1 MSQPS
6 LYNTGGLLPTNGT
19 EWAKIRKPLQKP
31 IATAVAATQF
41 IPSIDDV
48 MKDAVQYIHE
58 NREEFVKKDFLC
70 ELNKIFLETTGVV
83 TLDHRFDC
91 LYPNLNPESVPAKLI
106 TASEKTNS
114 NILSTDNGLPLWRI
128 FETKN
133 YKEIRESH
141 SFIARIARQ
150 FVDNKKENSGIGY
163 L

>member
-6 LYNTGGLLPTNGT
+6 IYNTGGLLPTNGP

-31 IATAVAATQF
+31 IATALAATHF

-48 MKDAVQYIHE
+48 MKDAVEYIHG
-58 NREEFVKKDFLC
+58 NREEFIKKDFLG
-70 ELNKIFLETTGVV
+70 ELNKIFMETTGVV

-91 LYPNLNPESVPAKLI
+91 LCLNLNPESVPAKLI

-114 NILSTDNGLPLWRI
+114 NILSTDNGFPFWRI

-133 YKEIRESH
+133 YKEISESQ
-141 SFIARIARQ
+141 SYGNWI
-150 FVDNKKENSGIGY
+150 
-163 L
+163 

>member
-1 MSQPS
+1 MSKPA
-6 LYNTGGLLPTNGT
+6 LYNTGGLLPTNGP

-31 IATAVAATQF
+31 IATAVAATHF

-58 NREEFVKKDFLC
+58 NREEFIKKDFLG

-91 LYPNLNPESVPAKLI
+91 LYLNLNPESVPAKLI

-114 NILSTDNGLPLWRI
+114 NILSTDNGFPFWRI
-128 FETKN
+128 FET
-133 YKEIRESH
+133 
-141 SFIARIARQ
+141 
-150 FVDNKKENSGIGY
+150 
-163 L
+163 